1 MRNIRNIR
9 NIEDAL
15 NLFEKNSIIHG
26 NSSLDGNYKVCN
38 KAHDVITK
46 CITFLNGKNKM
57 DLLLPYLEHKNVS
70 VRYTA
75 ASALLPLYT
84 KESKKTLKW
93 IRKKDKSI
101 IGLHAEIA
109 LDEWR
114 KEKWMKII
122 KKLWPIPCVL

>member
-1 MRNIRNIR
+1 MRNIRT
-9 NIEDAL
+9 IEGAL
-15 NLFEKNSIIHG
+15 NLFEKNAIIQG
-26 NSSLDGNYKVCN
+26 EAIISGNYKICN
-38 KAHDVITK
+38 KTHDIIMK
-46 CITFLNGKNKM
+46 CINFLKKKNKM

-70 VRYTA
+70 VRYIA

-101 IGLHAEIA
+101 IGLNAEIT

-122 KKLWPIPCVL
+122 KKLWPKPCVL

>member
-1 MRNIRNIR
+1 MRNIRT
-9 NIEDAL
+9 IEGAL
-15 NLFEKNSIIHG
+15 NLFEKNAIIQG
-26 NSSLDGNYKVCN
+26 EAIISGNYKICN
-38 KAHDVITK
+38 KTHDIITK
-46 CITFLNGKNKM
+46 CINFLKKKNKM
-57 DLLLPYLEHKNVS
+57 DLLLPYLEHKDVS
-70 VRYTA
+70 VRYIA

-101 IGLHAEIA
+101 IGLNAEIT

-122 KKLWPIPCVL
+122 KKLWPKPCVL